1 MSNGLSWGGGCPMP
15 LLFTPLSAESM
26 FLKEMSLAGTRLGNT
41 RHVTG
46 AIVRVVRTRVS
57 EAVR

>member
-1 MSNGLSWGGGCPMP
+1 MP